1 MKKFIISALLLA
13 GTFGFV
19 NAQAVKKTHPQK
31 SVVATTQ
38 SKTVTKTSTQAPVVK
53 MKPVKSS
60 SAVTKSSVSSTSSV
74 AHLKSNGTPD
84 KRFKENKSVTTTTK
98 GPLKKN
104 GTADMRYKANKK

>member
-31 SVVATTQ
+31 SVAATTQ

-60 SAVTKSSVSSTSSV
+60 SAVT
-74 AHLKSNGTPD
+74 HLKSNGTPD
-84 KRFKENKSVTTTTK
+84 KRFKENKSVKTTTK
-98 GPLKKN
+98 GPLKKD
-104 GTADMRYKANKK
+104 GTADRRYKANKK